1 MRLDKFLQVTGV
13 LKRRE
18 AAKEACAAGHVL
30 IDGAIARQ
38 AKEVLAGQVI
48 KIETPRRTLKL
59 EVLEVP
65 RGNVAKGDR
74 PRFVRILEDYGTG
87 EQDDRQ

>member
-18 AAKEACAAGHVL
+18 AAKEACEAGHVL
-30 IDGAIARQ
+30 VDGTVARP
-38 AKEVLAGQVI
+38 AKEVSAGQVI
-48 KIETPRRTLKL
+48 RFESPRRTLKL
-59 EVLEVP
+59 EILEVP

-74 PRFVRILEDYGTG
+74 PLFVRILEDYDTG
-87 EQDDRQ
+87 EQDDR